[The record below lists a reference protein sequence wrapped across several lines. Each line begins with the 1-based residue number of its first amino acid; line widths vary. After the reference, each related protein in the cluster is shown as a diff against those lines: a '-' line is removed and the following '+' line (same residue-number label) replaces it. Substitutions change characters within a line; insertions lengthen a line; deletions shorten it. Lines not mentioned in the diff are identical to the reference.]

1 MEDSP
6 SHALNATQSWIPLSV
21 SPRSLAAAFA
31 QAPDP
36 RRAASVTYSRP
47 ALPTLAVASFSQNGC
62 ARLRGG
68 VPVSRGANT
77 TLPSSHDLAG

>member
-6 SHALNATQSWIPLSV
+6 SHAPNATQSWFPLSV
-21 SPRSLAAAFA
+21 SSRSLAAAFA

-36 RRAASVTYSRP
+36 RQAASVTYS
-47 ALPTLAVASFSQNGC
+47 LPTLLPLAMASFSHNGC

-68 VPVSRGANT
+68 VPGSRGRQYHPAIK
-77 TLPSSHDLAG
+77 S